1 MNIGELA
8 KRTGLTA
15 SKIRFYE
22 KIGLL
27 KTVKR
32 KANGYRTYPPEAVM
46 VLDMITTGQQAGFSL
61 DELRTL
67 LPGDLSQWDHHQLLG
82 TLQQKVK
89 ELEDIEQKIAH
100 NKAKL
105 LAVLNEI
112 EAKPQDMDC
121 AQNAERV
128 MSQFG
133 WDILTPHATCPD
145 AAKYKSS

>member
-1 MNIGELA
+1 MMNIGELA

-67 LPGDLSQWDHHQLLG
+67 LPGDLSQWDHNQLLG

-133 WDILTPHATCPD
+133 WDILTSQGNS
-145 AAKYKSS
+145 KKEQ

>member
-1 MNIGELA
+1 MMNIGELA

-22 KIGLL
+22 KIGLF

-67 LPGDLSQWDHHQLLG
+67 LPTDLSQWDHHQLLS

-89 ELEDIEQKIAH
+89 ELEEIEQKIAR

-112 EAKPQDMDC
+112 EAKPQDMNC

-133 WDILTPHATCPD
+133 WDILTPQGHS
-145 AAKYKSS
+145 KKEQ

>member
-1 MNIGELA
+1 MMNIGELA
-8 KRTGLTA
+8 KKTGLTA

-61 DELRTL
+61 DELRAL
-67 LPGDLSQWDHHQLLG
+67 LPGDLSQWDHHQLLS

-89 ELEDIEQKIAH
+89 ELEEIEQKIAR

-128 MSQFG
+128 MSRFG
-133 WDILTPHATCPD
+133 WDILTPQGHS
-145 AAKYKSS
+145 KKEQ

>member
-22 KIGLL
+22 KIGLF

-67 LPGDLSQWDHHQLLG
+67 LPTDLSQWDHHQLLS

-89 ELEDIEQKIAH
+89 ELEEIEQKIAR

-133 WDILTPHATCPD
+133 WDILIPQGHS
-145 AAKYKSS
+145 KKEQ

>member
-67 LPGDLSQWDHHQLLG
+67 LPGDLSQWDHNQLLG

-133 WDILTPHATCPD
+133 WDILTSQGNS
-145 AAKYKSS
+145 KKEQ

>member
-22 KIGLL
+22 KIGLF

-32 KANGYRTYPPEAVM
+32 KANGYRSYPPEAVM

-61 DELRTL
+61 DELRVL
-67 LPGDLSQWDHHQLLG
+67 LPTDLSQWDHQQLLS
-82 TLQQKVK
+82 TLKQKVK
-89 ELEDIEQKIAH
+89 DLEDIEKKIAE

-105 LAVLNEI
+105 LGILNEI
-112 EAKPQDMDC
+112 EAKPDEMDC
-121 AQNAERV
+121 SANAERV

-133 WDILTPHATCPD
+133 WDILNRQS
-145 AAKYKSS
+145 KNV

>member
-67 LPGDLSQWDHHQLLG
+67 LPGDLSQWDHNQLLG
-82 TLQQKVK
+82 TLQKKVK

-133 WDILTPHATCPD
+133 WDILTPHATSPD